1 MKDFMII
8 LAFMAVVFAA
18 CDSKEEET
26 TECDTSVATST
37 DSTSTPDD
45 TLKGLDPVEDGGTT
59 AADATG
65 VADILADGFPN
76 VSDATEDNEVKDCYS
91 KCVKS
96 DMSKEDCKKACYG
109 DWTKDDNCETCYNK
123 CVKAGKSKLECKEG
137 CCDKKSDP
145 KEADATSTP
154 DDVSETTD

>member
-8 LAFMAVVFAA
+8 LAFMAVVLGA
-18 CDSKEEET
+18 CDSKEET
-26 TECDTSVATST
+26 KECDSSVASST
-37 DSTSTPDD
+37 DVASTPDVD
-45 TLKGLDPVEDGGTT
+45 QGNDATVEDAAT
-59 AADATG
+59 AADAAG
-65 VADILADGFPN
+65 LSDILSDGFPN
-76 VSDATEDNEVKDCYS
+76 VSDADDKAAEAKACYD

-137 CCDKKSDP
+137 CCEKKSDP
-145 KEADATSTP
+145 KETDATSTP